1 VQVVSKG
8 DEEPVR
14 ACYRAALRL
23 LPATGARGFA
33 INRIEQNFSVKQGVF
48 FALVEGL
55 RLHQWAKNVLI
66 FVPLLLSGTIQSL
79 DAWIACVVGF
89 FAWGTL
95 ASSTYLLNDLWDL
108 ESDRGHWSKWRRPIA
123 RGDLPIPVAV
133 AAAISGITVSMLIG
147 WTLTIG
153 ALLILGA
160 YAVLTIA
167 YSLWLK
173 RLPIID
179 VFLLAS
185 LYTLRLFFGIELA
198 AISYSPWL
206 LVFSMF
212 VFLSLSLAKRYIEV
226 DRGGTFGREKV
237 EGRGYVAKDAP
248 LIFGL
253 GLSTAASAV
262 LIMVLYLINEAFG
275 ATFYRT
281 PLLLWPVPALL
292 FLWLGRIWLLAGRE
306 ELDDDPI
313 RFAISDPVSLG
324 LGAGVTLSFVLAWLV

>member
-1 VQVVSKG
+1 MVSCS
-8 DEEPVR
+8 DQ
-14 ACYRAALRL
+14 L
-23 LPATGARGFA
+23 LPLPIEAEGARGFA
-33 INRIEQNFSVKQGVF
+33 INRIEQNFSARQGVF
-48 FALVEGL
+48 VALIEGL

-66 FVPLLLSGTIQSL
+66 FIPLLLSGTIQSL

-89 FAWGTL
+89 LAWGIL

-108 ESDRGHWSKWRRPIA
+108 ESDRSHWSKWRRPIA
-123 RGDLPIPVAV
+123 RGDLPIPAAV
-133 AAAISGITVSMLIG
+133 TAAIVGIVLSLAIG
-147 WTLTIG
+147 WTITIG
-153 ALLILGA
+153 ALLILA
-160 YAVLTIA
+160 SYAVLTIA

-212 VFLSLSLAKRYIEV
+212 VFLSLSLAKRYTEV
-226 DRGGTFGREKV
+226 GRGGAFGREKV

-253 GLSTAASAV
+253 GLSTAAGAV

-281 PLLLWPVPALL
+281 PLLLWPVPGLL
-292 FLWLGRIWLLAGRE
+292 FLWLGRIWLLAGRD

-313 RFAISDPVSLG
+313 RFAIRDRVSLA
-324 LGAGVTLSFVLAWLV
+324 LGAGVTLSFVSAWLV

>member
-1 VQVVSKG
+1 M
-8 DEEPVR
+8 
-14 ACYRAALRL
+14 
-23 LPATGARGFA
+23 
-33 INRIEQNFSVKQGVF
+33 
-48 FALVEGL
+48 
-55 RLHQWAKNVLI
+55 LI
-66 FVPLLLSGTIQSL
+66 FIPLLLSGTIQSL
-79 DAWIACVVGF
+79 DAWIACVIGF
-89 FAWGTL
+89 FAWGIL

-108 ESDRGHWSKWRRPIA
+108 ESDRSHWSKWRRPLA

-133 AAAISGITVSMLIG
+133 GTAIAGIVISMVIG
-147 WTLTIG
+147 WTLTFG

-160 YAVLTIA
+160 YAVLTVT

-198 AISYSPWL
+198 NISYSRGCWL
-206 LVFSMF
+206 FSMF
-212 VFLSLSLAKRYIEV
+212 VFLSLSLAKRYIGSAV
-226 DRGGTFGREKV
+226 AAFGGKWRG
-237 EGRGYVAKDAP
+237 VAVTGAP

-281 PLLLWPVPALL
+281 PLLLWPVPGLL

-313 RFAISDPVSLG
+313 RFVILDPVSLF
-324 LGAGVTLSFVLAWLV
+324 LGAGVTLSFISAWLV

>member
-1 VQVVSKG
+1 VQHQ
-8 DEEPVR
+8 
-14 ACYRAALRL
+14 L
-23 LPATGARGFA
+23 LQCRPGRVGCARGFA
-33 INRIEQNFSVKQGVF
+33 INRVEQNFSAKQGAF
-48 FALVEGL
+48 GALIEGL

-79 DAWIACVVGF
+79 DAWIACVIGF
-89 FAWGTL
+89 IAWGIL

-108 ESDRGHWSKWRRPIA
+108 ESDRSHWSKWRRPIA
-123 RGDLPIPVAV
+123 RGALPIPLAV
-133 AAAISGITVSMLIG
+133 ATAIAGIAASLAIG

-153 ALLILGA
+153 ALLILIA
-160 YAVLTIA
+160 YAGLTIT

-212 VFLSLSLAKRYIEV
+212 VFLSLSLAKRYTEV
-226 DRGGTFGREKV
+226 GRGGSFGRETV

-281 PLLLWPVPALL
+281 PLLLWPVPGLL
-292 FLWLGRIWLLAGRE
+292 FLWLGRIWLLAGRD

-313 RFAISDPVSLG
+313 RFAIRDAGSLG
-324 LGAGVTLSFVLAWLV
+324 LGAAITLSFVLAWLV

>member
-1 VQVVSKG
+1 LG
-8 DEEPVR
+8 
-14 ACYRAALRL
+14 
-23 LPATGARGFA
+23 
-33 INRIEQNFSVKQGVF
+33 
-48 FALVEGL
+48 ALVEGL

-66 FVPLLLSGTIQSL
+66 FIPMLLSGTLQSP
-79 DAWIACVVGF
+79 DAWIACVIGF
-89 FAWGTL
+89 FAWGVL

-133 AAAISGITVSMLIG
+133 GAAVVGITVSLCISWLLSSG
-147 WTLTIG
+147 AFVILLAYLALTM
-153 ALLILGA
+153 
-160 YAVLTIA
+160 V

-173 RLPIID
+173 RLPIFD

-198 AISYSPWL
+198 SIAYSPWL

-212 VFLSLSLAKRYIEV
+212 VFLSLSLAKRFTEV
-226 DRGGTFGREKV
+226 GRSGTFGRDKID
-237 EGRGYVAKDAP
+237 GRGYVPKDAP

-253 GLSTAASAV
+253 GLSTAAGAV

-281 PLLLWPVPALL
+281 PLLLWPVPGLL
-292 FLWLGRIWLLAGRE
+292 FLWLGRIWLLAGRD

-313 RFAISDPVSLG
+313 RFAIRDPVSLG
-324 LGAGVTLSFVLAWLV
+324 LGAGVTLSFLSAWLV

>member
-1 VQVVSKG
+1 M
-8 DEEPVR
+8 
-14 ACYRAALRL
+14 
-23 LPATGARGFA
+23 
-33 INRIEQNFSVKQGVF
+33 
-48 FALVEGL
+48 
-55 RLHQWAKNVLI
+55 
-66 FVPLLLSGTIQSL
+66 LLSGTLQSPE
-79 DAWIACVVGF
+79 AWIACVIGF
-89 FAWGTL
+89 VAWGIL
-95 ASSTYLLNDLWDL
+95 ASATYLLNDLWDL
-108 ESDRGHWSKWRRPIA
+108 ETDRKHWSKWRRPIA
-123 RGDLPIPVAV
+123 RGDLPVPVAV
-133 AAAISGITVSMLIG
+133 VAATAGVAGSLAIG
-147 WTLTIG
+147 WTLSLG
-153 ALLILGA
+153 AFIILGA

-179 VFLLAS
+179 VFMLAS

-198 AISYSPWL
+198 QISYSPWL

-212 VFLSLSLAKRYIEV
+212 VFLSLSLAKRHVEV
-226 DRGGTFGREKV
+226 ERGSTYGREKV
-237 EGRGYVAKDAP
+237 EGRGYVAADAP

-292 FLWLGRIWLLAGRE
+292 FLWLGRIWLLAGRG

-313 RFAISDPVSLG
+313 KFAVRDAVSLV
-324 LGAGVTLSFVLAWLV
+324 LGALVTLSFISAWLV